1 MADAFGSHTKPE
13 TPGDAHEDQDESVP
27 LKIGDY
33 VLLKSAKCPGLL
45 QASGILDDV
54 MKYHVEPT
62 IYDEGVFQICYQN
75 QYSAARELQEFVEE
89 QEHKVSSRAT
99 ARPL

>member
-1 MADAFGSHTKPE
+1 MADSYPDAKPE
-13 TPGDAHEDQDESVP
+13 TPGDQHQDADESIP

-33 VLLKSAKCPGLL
+33 VLLKSAKCHGVL

-54 MKYHVEPT
+54 IRYNLEPT
-62 IYDEGVFQICYQN
+62 MYDEGVFQICYAN

-89 QEHKVSSRAT
+89 QEAMV
-99 ARPL
+99 RPNSHC